1 MTLTP
6 LEIDFLTY
14 VSNAYVFLF
23 LPLLHL
29 KSVVNLYLIYLEN
42 VFLKYSQ

>member
-14 VSNAYVFLF
+14 VFLF
-23 LPLLHL
+23 LALLHL
-29 KSVVNLYLIYLEN
+29 KSVANLYLIYLEN
-42 VFLKYSQ
+42 VFLKYS